1 MLCVYKPSYNSI
13 ILVVLLRRCY
23 KLIQIYKSESEF
35 DPSLKLIDTIENGA
49 WINLIAPSAEE
60 LILISKKTGVPL
72 EFLKAALDDEET
84 SRIDIEEDSLLIIV
98 DIPFTEMEDNSL
110 TYDTYP
116 LSIIHTNKQLIT
128 VCLKNSKIL
137 TDFANNKIKSFYTFK
152 KSRFTLQILNRIS
165 TYYLLYLRQ
174 IDKKS
179 LMIEKRLHKSMKNRE
194 LIQLHSLEKS
204 LVYFS
209 TSLKAN
215 EITLEKMLKLELMQK
230 YEEDKDVLE
239 DVIIENKQAIEMTE
253 IYSNILASTMDFF
266 ASVISNNL
274 NIVMKVLA
282 SVTILMAI
290 PTIIGGIF
298 GMNIAL
304 PLSADNPHAFSIVM
318 GVTIGIC
325 GLVAFILYKKDMF
338 N

>member
-1 MLCVYKPSYNSI
+1 
-13 ILVVLLRRCY
+13 
-23 KLIQIYKSESEF
+23 
-35 DPSLKLIDTIENGA
+35 
-49 WINLIAPSAEE
+49 
-60 LILISKKTGVPL
+60 
-72 EFLKAALDDEET
+72 
-84 SRIDIEEDSLLIIV
+84 
-98 DIPFTEMEDNSL
+98 MEDNSL

-116 LSIIHTNKQLIT
+116 LAIIHTEKQLIT
-128 VCLKNSKIL
+128 VCLKNSRIL
-137 TDFANNKIKSFYTFK
+137 TDFINGKVKSFYSFK
-152 KSRFTLQILNRIS
+152 KSRFILQILNKIS
-165 TYYLLYLRQ
+165 TSYLIYLRQ

-215 EITLEKMLKLELMQK
+215 EITLEKMLKLEIMQK
-230 YEEDKDVLE
+230 YEEDQDVLE

-282 SVTILMAI
+282 SVTIIMAI
-290 PTIIGGIF
+290 PTVIGGLF
-298 GMNIAL
+298 GMNFTRMPLIHNEYGFEITMIATL
-304 PLSADNPHAFSIVM
+304 ILSLGTAY
-318 GVTIGIC
+318 
-325 GLVAFILYKKDMF
+325 ILYRKDMF
-338 N
+338 S

>member
-1 MLCVYKPSYNSI
+1 MIK
-13 ILVVLLRRCY
+13 
-23 KLIQIYKSESEF
+23 IYKSISETN
-35 DPSLKLIDTIENGA
+35 PTLKTLNNIEPGC
-49 WINLIAPSAEE
+49 WINMVAPSEEE
-60 LILISKKTGVPL
+60 LILVSKKTGVPL
-72 EFLKAALDDEET
+72 TFLKAPLDDEET
-84 SRIDIEEDSLLIIV
+84 SRIDVEDGTLLVIV

-116 LSIIHTNKQLIT
+116 LAIIHTEKQIIT
-128 VCLKNSKIL
+128 VCLKNSRVL
-137 TDFANNKIKSFYTFK
+137 TDFVNSRVKSFFSFK
-152 KSRFTLQILNRIS
+152 KSRFILQILNRVS
-165 TYYLLYLRQ
+165 TYYLVYLRQ

-215 EITLEKMLKLELMQK
+215 EITLEKMLKLDLIQK
-230 YEEDKDVLE
+230 YPDDQDVLE

-298 GMNIAL
+298 GMNVLL
-304 PLSADNPHAFSIVM
+304 PFTPDDPTAFPIIMFFTLLLTGIVA
-318 GVTIGIC
+318 V
-325 GLVAFILYKKDMF
+325 LLYKKDMF
-338 N
+338 S

>member
-1 MLCVYKPSYNSI
+1 M
-13 ILVVLLRRCY
+13 
-23 KLIQIYKSESEF
+23 IQIYKSINENK
-35 DPSLKLIDTIENGA
+35 PSLEVLDTIEHGS
-49 WINLIAPSAEE
+49 WINIVAPSDEE

-72 EFLKAALDDEET
+72 SFLKAPLDDEET
-84 SRIDIEEDSLLIIV
+84 SRIDIEDDCILVVV

-116 LSIIHTNKQLIT
+116 LAIIHTEKQLIT
-128 VCLKNSKIL
+128 VCLKNSKVL
-137 TDFANNKIKSFYTFK
+137 TDFINGKVRSFYSFK
-152 KSRFTLQILNRIS
+152 KSRFILQILNKIS

-215 EITLEKMLKLELMQK
+215 EVTLEKMLKLELMQK
-230 YEEDKDVLE
+230 YEEDKDLLE
-239 DVIIENKQAIEMTE
+239 DVIIENKQAIEMTD

-282 SVTILMAI
+282 SVTILMSVF
-290 PTIIGGIF
+290 TIIGGFF
-298 GMNIAL
+298 GMNVPL
-304 PLSADNPHAFSIVM
+304 PFGWETNPNAFAIILAFTFVI
-318 GVTIGIC
+318 T
-325 GLVAFILYKKDMF
+325 GLTAFVLYKKDMF
-338 N
+338 T

>member
-1 MLCVYKPSYNSI
+1 M
-13 ILVVLLRRCY
+13 
-23 KLIQIYKSESEF
+23 IQIYKSKSEI
-35 DPSLKLIDTIENGA
+35 DPNLKILDVIENGA
-49 WINLIAPSAEE
+49 WINIVAPSDEE
-60 LILISKKTGVPL
+60 LILISKKTKVSL
-72 EFLKAALDDEET
+72 DLLKSALDDEET
-84 SRIDIEEDSLLIIV
+84 SRIDIEDDSLLVIV

-116 LSIIHTNKQLIT
+116 LAIIHTERQLIT

-137 TDFANNKIKSFYTFK
+137 TDFANEKVKSFFTFK

-290 PTIIGGIF
+290 PTIMSGIY
-298 GMNIAL
+298 GMNIPMPMQNVAH
-304 PLSADNPHAFSIVM
+304 PFSLFIIM
-318 GVTIGIC
+318 TLGIC
-325 GLVAFILYKKDMF
+325 GIVAFILYKKDMF
-338 N
+338 R

>member
-1 MLCVYKPSYNSI
+1 M
-13 ILVVLLRRCY
+13 
-23 KLIQIYKSESEF
+23 IQIYKSVGENN
-35 DPSLKLIDTIENGA
+35 PSLKVLDNLEPGC
-49 WINLIAPSAEE
+49 WINIIAPSDEE

-72 EFLKAALDDEET
+72 SFLKAPLDDEET
-84 SRIDIEEDSLLIIV
+84 SRIDIEDDCLLVVV

-116 LSIIHTNKQLIT
+116 LAIIHTDKQIIT

-137 TDFANNKIKSFYTFK
+137 TDFINGKIKSFFSFK
-152 KSRFTLQILNRIS
+152 KSRFILQILNKIS
-165 TYYLLYLRQ
+165 TSYLVYLRQ

-215 EITLEKMLKLELMQK
+215 EITLEKMLKLDLMQK
-230 YEEDKDVLE
+230 YEEDQDVLE

-290 PTIIGGIF
+290 PTVIGGIF
-298 GMNIAL
+298 GMNFIRM
-304 PLSADNPHAFSIVM
+304 PLILNEYGFEITMVI
-318 GVTIGIC
+318 T
-325 GLVAFILYKKDMF
+325 LVLTFGAAYLLYKKDMF
-338 N
+338 S

>member
-1 MLCVYKPSYNSI
+1 M
-13 ILVVLLRRCY
+13 
-23 KLIQIYKSESEF
+23 IQIYKSESELN
-35 DPSLKLIDTIENGA
+35 SNLKMIDTIESGS
-49 WINLIAPSAEE
+49 WINIVAPSDEE
-60 LILISKKTGVPL
+60 LILISKKTGVSL
-72 EFLKAALDDEET
+72 DFLKAALDDEET
-84 SRIDIEEDSLLIIV
+84 SRIDMEDDSLLVIV

-116 LSIIHTNKQLIT
+116 LAIIHTEKQLIT

-137 TDFANNKIKSFYTFK
+137 TDFANEKVKSFYTFK

-290 PTIIGGIF
+290 PTIMSGIY
-298 GMNIAL
+298 GMNISPL
-304 PLSADNPHAFSIVM
+304 PFAENPHSFSIVM
-318 GVTIGIC
+318 GMTFGIC
-325 GLVAFILYKKDMF
+325 AVVAFVLYKKDMF

>member
-1 MLCVYKPSYNSI
+1 M
-13 ILVVLLRRCY
+13 
-23 KLIQIYKSESEF
+23 IQIYKTF
-35 DPSLKLIDTIENGA
+35 DEPNRTLELLDHMEKDS
-49 WINLIAPSAEE
+49 WINIVAPSDEE
-60 LILISKKTGVPL
+60 LLLVSKKTNIPI
-72 EFLKAALDDEET
+72 EFLRAPLDDEET
-84 SRIDIEEDSLLIIV
+84 SRIDIEDNNIIVIV

-116 LSIIHTNKQLIT
+116 LAIIHTDDHIVT

-137 TDFANNKIKSFYTFK
+137 TDFVSGKIKSFFTFK
-152 KSRFTLQILNRIS
+152 KSRFILQILNRIS

-179 LMIEKRLHKSMKNRE
+179 LMIEKRLHRSMKNRE

-215 EITLEKMLKLELMQK
+215 EATLEKMLKLSIMQK
-230 YEEDKDVLE
+230 YEDDKDVLE

-253 IYSNILASTMDFF
+253 IYSNILSSTMDFF

-274 NIVMKVLA
+274 NIVMKILA
-282 SVTILMAI
+282 SLTVLMSI
-290 PTIIGGIF
+290 PTIISGIY
-298 GMNIAL
+298 GMNIPL
-304 PLSADNPHAFSIVM
+304 PMGENFADNPWPFFIVIIL
-318 GVTIGIC
+318 TFGIC
-325 GLVAFILYKKDMF
+325 GIVAICLYKKGMF
-338 N
+338 K

>member
-1 MLCVYKPSYNSI
+1 M
-13 ILVVLLRRCY
+13 
-23 KLIQIYKSESEF
+23 IQIYKSISEQN
-35 DPSLKLIDTIENGA
+35 PSLKILDNLEPGC
-49 WINLIAPSAEE
+49 WINIIAPSDEE

-72 EFLKAALDDEET
+72 SFLKAPLDDEET
-84 SRIDIEEDSLLIIV
+84 SRIDIEDNCLLVVV

-116 LSIIHTNKQLIT
+116 LAIIHTEKQLIT
-128 VCLKNSKIL
+128 VCLKNSRIL
-137 TDFANNKIKSFYTFK
+137 TDFINGKVKSFYSFK
-152 KSRFTLQILNRIS
+152 KSRFILQILNRIS
-165 TYYLLYLRQ
+165 NAYLIYLRQ

-215 EITLEKMLKLELMQK
+215 EITLEKMLKLDIMQK
-230 YEEDKDVLE
+230 YEEDQDVLE

-290 PTIIGGIF
+290 PTVIGGIF
-298 GMNIAL
+298 GMNFIKM
-304 PLSADNPHAFSIVM
+304 PLINNPYGFEITMVITSLLTFGAAY
-318 GVTIGIC
+318 
-325 GLVAFILYKKDMF
+325 LLYKKDMF
-338 N
+338 S

>member
-1 MLCVYKPSYNSI
+1 M
-13 ILVVLLRRCY
+13 
-23 KLIQIYKSESEF
+23 IQIYKSISESN
-35 DPSLKLIDTIENGA
+35 PTLKALDNIEPGC
-49 WINLIAPSAEE
+49 WINMVAPSPEE
-60 LILISKKTGVPL
+60 LLIISKKTGVSL
-72 EFLKAALDDEET
+72 DLLKAPLDDEEA
-84 SRIDIEEDSLLIIV
+84 SRIDFEDDNLLVIV

-116 LSIIHTNKQLIT
+116 LGIIHTNKEIIT
-128 VCLKNSKIL
+128 ICLKNSKIL
-137 TDFANNKIKSFYTFK
+137 TDFSKGKIKSFFSFK
-152 KSRFTLQILNRIS
+152 KSRFILQILNRIS

-179 LMIEKRLHKSMKNRE
+179 VMIEKRLHKSMKNRE

-209 TSLKAN
+209 TSLKSN
-215 EITLEKMLKLELMQK
+215 EITLEKMLKLNIIQK
-230 YEEDKDVLE
+230 YPEDKDVLE

-282 SVTILMAI
+282 SVTILLAI
-290 PTIIGGIF
+290 PTIIGGIY
-298 GMNIAL
+298 GMNVPL
-304 PLSADNPHAFSIVM
+304 PFQDEPSAFYFILFITLV
-318 GVTIGIC
+318 IC
-325 GLVAFILYKKDMF
+325 GGVAFILYKKDMF
-338 N
+338 S